1 MPTGAVPAV
10 DIVVLDQA
18 WRAKLRGCR
27 ALAAQAVGAALAGRR
42 RRRGASIVVA
52 LANDRT
58 VRRLNLAYRGRDKA
72 TNVLAFAERDAG
84 SPDPA
89 SLGDIVLALGT
100 VAREAKAQGKTLAE
114 HAAHLVVHGTLHLL
128 GFDHVEEAEARR
140 MEAAERRALARIGVP
155 DPYRPR

>member
-1 MPTGAVPAV
+1 MTMRALPTV
-10 DIVVLDQA
+10 DVVVLDDA
-18 WRAKLRGCR
+18 WRAKLRTCR
-27 ALAAQAVGAALAGRR
+27 ALVARSAAAALAGRNV
-42 RRRGASIVVA
+42 RRGAGVVVA

-58 VRRLNLAYRGRDKA
+58 VRLLNRAYRGRDKA
-72 TNVLAFAERDAG
+72 TNVLAFAERDAR

-89 SLGDIVLALGT
+89 SLGDVVLALGT
-100 VAREAKAQGKTLAE
+100 IAREAKAQGKTLAQ

-155 DPYRPR
+155 DPYRIR